1 MSRGTPATPNLARME
16 GIAWILAASLFFSLM
31 GAMSKLVVPQ
41 VGVAV
46 VLFWRSLIAALI
58 SLGALRAQRRSL
70 RPGRPWLLLLRSI
83 LGLTA
88 MGSFFWALG
97 QIPLGTAT
105 TLLYTAPLLTV
116 LLSGALLGEEP
127 RRGAFVLTAVAFV
140 GVALIVRPA
149 FIAMEWGTFMA
160 LIAGLAAALA
170 RMAVR
175 GMRDSD
181 PPSRIVFGFS
191 AFSALATAPVAF
203 GVLKLGAQASP
214 STPSMWWPW
223 LLGVGLTATAGQL
236 TMTRAYSI
244 EQANIVGPFSY
255 ATVLISY
262 ALGLFIWDEAM
273 TWESGIGMTLV
284 IGAGVMLSGAA
295 RAEAPS
301 SNDHPQAK
309 PVDGADMTSSDAAIE
324 DQHARD

>member
-1 MSRGTPATPNLARME
+1 MSKGTPTTPHFARLE

-31 GAMSKLVVPQ
+31 GALSKIVVPQ

-46 VLFWRSLIAALI
+46 VLFWRSLIAAVI
-58 SLGALRAQRRSL
+58 SLGALRAQRQAL
-70 RPGRPWLLLLRSI
+70 RPGRPWLLLLRSV

-116 LLSGALLGEEP
+116 LLSGVLLGEEP
-127 RRGAFVLTAVAFV
+127 RRGALVLTLVAFV

-149 FIAMEWGTFMA
+149 VIAMEWGTLMA

-175 GMRDSD
+175 GMRATDS
-181 PPSRIVFGFS
+181 PSRIVFGFS
-191 AFSALATAPVAF
+191 TFSTLATAPLAL
-203 GVLKLGAQASP
+203 GVLDLGLTASP
-214 STPSMWWPW
+214 STASAWWPW
-223 LLGVGLTATAGQL
+223 LLGVGLAATAGQL

-262 ALGLFIWDEAM
+262 ALGLFIWDESM

-284 IGAGVMLSGAA
+284 VGAGVMLSGAA

-301 SNDHPQAK
+301 S
-309 PVDGADMTSSDAAIE
+309 SDAPQTTRTE
-324 DQHARD
+324 DPDGLQTPL